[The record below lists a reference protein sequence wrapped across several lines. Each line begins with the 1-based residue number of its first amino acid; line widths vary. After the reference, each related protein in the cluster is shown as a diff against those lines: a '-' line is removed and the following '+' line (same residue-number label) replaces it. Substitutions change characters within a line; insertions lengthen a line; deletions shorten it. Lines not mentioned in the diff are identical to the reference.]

1 MLFDF
6 FYIVSELKKVQR
18 KGWHNKVG
26 ITHPESVADHSYG
39 AAIMAM
45 IFSDNGGNLDTERII
60 KMALLH
66 DLAESI
72 TGDFI
77 PGEIQKENKKIAE
90 NQAMDEILSKLPPTL
105 LHKYR
110 SIWNEYV
117 DCTSKESVLLHEI
130 DRLEMAVQ
138 AAKYFGEGF
147 QKDKLQE
154 FIESARREIKSKELL
169 EVLDEISYK

>member
-18 KGWHNKVG
+18 KGWYDKVG
-26 ITHPESVADHSYG
+26 ITDPESVADHSYG

-45 IFSDNGGNLDTERII
+45 IFSDNVGNLDTERII

-77 PGEIQKENKKIAE
+77 PGEIQKETKRMVE
-90 NQAMDEILSKLPPTL
+90 NQAMDEILSKLPPYL
-105 LHKYR
+105 LDKYLP
-110 SIWNEYV
+110 IWTEYV

-138 AAKYFGEGF
+138 AAKYSGEGF
-147 QKDKLQE
+147 QKEKLQE

-169 EVLDEISYK
+169 EILDEISYK